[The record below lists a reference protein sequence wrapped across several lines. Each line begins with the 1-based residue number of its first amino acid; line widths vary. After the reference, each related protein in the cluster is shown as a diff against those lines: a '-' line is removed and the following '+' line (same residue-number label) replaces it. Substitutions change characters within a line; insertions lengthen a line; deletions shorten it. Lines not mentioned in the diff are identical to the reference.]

1 MKEFFKQVL
10 EARGKIVVN
19 QTSTFKIES
28 LIDSLH
34 PINCGSELMRIGP
47 KSDGGYLVPND
58 LEGIAACFSP
68 GVDEIS
74 DFELACYHR
83 GMQVYLADRS
93 VSTPNLP
100 LPKNK
105 YHFLKKHIG
114 CFSNCDCI
122 TIDDW
127 VNKYE
132 PEPDKELLLQMDIE
146 GCEYISIVNMSDQLL
161 KRFRILVI
169 EFHFLDELWNPRFF
183 DLAENTFNKVLHNHS
198 CVHIHPNN
206 CCGMS
211 EHKGIKI
218 PRMAEFTFIRN
229 DRVDFQGYRF
239 DFPHSLDYDNTRK
252 KSLHLPSNWYRKYF
266 C

>member
-1 MKEFFKQVL
+1 L
-10 EARGKIVVN
+10 EKI
-19 QTSTFKIES
+19 TS
-28 LIDSLH
+28 LINSLH
-34 PINCGSELMRIGP
+34 PINCGKELIRLGP
-47 KSDGGYLVPND
+47 NGDGGYLIPND
-58 LEGIAACFSP
+58 LESITACFSP

-93 VSTPNLP
+93 VSKPNLP

-122 TIDDW
+122 TLDDW
-127 VNKYE
+127 VNNYE
-132 PEPDKELLLQMDIE
+132 PEPEKELLLQMDIE
-146 GCEYISIVNMSDQLL
+146 GCEYISIVNMSEQLL
-161 KRFRILVI
+161 KRFRVLVI

-183 DLAENTFNKVLHNHS
+183 DLAEITFNKLLHNHS
-198 CVHIHPNN
+198 CIHIHPNN

-211 EHKGIKI
+211 KHKGIKI
-218 PRMAEFTFIRN
+218 PRMAEFTFLRN
-229 DRVDFQGYRF
+229 DRVDFQGYRS
-239 DFPHSLDYDNTRK
+239 DFPHPLDYDNTMK
-252 KSLHLPSNWYRKYF
+252 DSIDLPSNWFQKHS